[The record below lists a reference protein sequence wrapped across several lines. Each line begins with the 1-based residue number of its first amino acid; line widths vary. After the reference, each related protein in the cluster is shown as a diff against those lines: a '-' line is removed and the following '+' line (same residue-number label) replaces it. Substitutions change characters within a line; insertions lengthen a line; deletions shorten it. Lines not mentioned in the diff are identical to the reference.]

1 MTTNYFQESKLDC
14 NRNNEDFTR
23 YISDLK
29 ILFEK
34 AKTLEDSGEI
44 EELKNILMGEFG
56 KFIPNIYNIAK
67 EARQAFL
74 GEYAD
79 KTIEILLRYNEIY
92 DSLSDERVNFLTGY
106 NVEVTRNRIKL
117 FLMQQI
123 RDIDSVLSLLQPPQ
137 K

>member
-1 MTTNYFQESKLDC
+1 
-14 NRNNEDFTR
+14 
-23 YISDLK
+23 
-29 ILFEK
+29 
-34 AKTLEDSGEI
+34 
-44 EELKNILMGEFG
+44 MGEFG

-74 GEYAD
+74 VEYAD